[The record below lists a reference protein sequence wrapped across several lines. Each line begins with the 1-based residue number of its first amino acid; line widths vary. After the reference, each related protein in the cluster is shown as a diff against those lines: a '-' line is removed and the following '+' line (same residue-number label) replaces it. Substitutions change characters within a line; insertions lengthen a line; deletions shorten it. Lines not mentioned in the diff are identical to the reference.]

1 MKINATDTYTPQEL
15 VDNTLK
21 VLTPE
26 EMLEQVK
33 DLRKEHKFTAKD
45 LYLKRVENIL
55 VKLVKN

>member
-26 EMLEQVK
+26 EMLVQVK
-33 DLRKEHKFTAKD
+33 ELRKEHKFTAKD